1 MKPHAEKELLSN
13 STVSLSLI
21 LNQNYDSFLLSHIP
35 KDIFEKLILKLNTVI
50 DNLQVVFLRHHK
62 FHIQLGYNYFKV
74 L

>member
-35 KDIFEKLILKLNTVI
+35 KDSSLYI
-50 DNLQVVFLRHHK
+50 
-62 FHIQLGYNYFKV
+62 
-74 L
+74 